1 MNVHID
7 DSEFID
13 LINAVTADEI
23 AALESSV
30 EDLESEL
37 SDKADEEYVDDLAV
51 DLRNEWQLE
60 IQTAIDNCPASTDYE
75 DEINDIQR
83 ELISNAE
90 GCGVMSRNVNTLQQQ
105 VAELELGHA
114 DLSSEIRD
122 LRRLIGFLDDKI
134 NQPGIIRRS
143 YNRLLAMSSRVN
155 WYSPKL

>member
-37 SDKADEEYVDDLAV
+37 SDKADEDYVDDLAV

-60 IQTAIDNCPASTDYE
+60 IQTAIDNQPSLSVDSIE
-75 DEINDIQR
+75 DEVHEMQR
-83 ELISNAE
+83 ERITSDQ
-90 GCGVMSRNVNTLQQQ
+90 RIRTLETQ

-134 NQPGIIRRS
+134 NKPGIIRRS

-155 WYSPKL
+155 WYSPKR